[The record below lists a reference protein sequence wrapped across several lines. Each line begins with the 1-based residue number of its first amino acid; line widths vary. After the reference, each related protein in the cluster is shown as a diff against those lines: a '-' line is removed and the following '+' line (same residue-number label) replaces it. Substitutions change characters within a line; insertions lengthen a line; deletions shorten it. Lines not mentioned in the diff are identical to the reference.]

1 MAIDKLEELQQQR
14 REAFAGMSE
23 LRDKQD
29 SWTAEDRA
37 QWDTL
42 NEAFDEAEG
51 LIAQIRE
58 DDERAAQFES
68 IKERMESKQAERKT
82 ETGQARQERRVA
94 SGVEAPSEEQ
104 RCLAFQGFALR
115 MNDLE
120 LSKRHEEAIS
130 LVGLNKRAYDV
141 QFRQSYRS
149 GAGVWYTGKGR
160 TEPQSRAM
168 SLTVGEGGYTVPEG
182 FMAELEKN
190 MLAFGGVRQ
199 VSRVVATASGN
210 DMPWPKVDDTGNSG
224 ALLAEATTF
233 GSAVDPTFTEIV
245 LKAYKY
251 SSTPIIVS
259 EELLQDS
266 AFNLAMEIGAML
278 GERQGRGTAAHF
290 CTGDNS
296 SKPQGIV
303 TGSTLGVTAAATTAV
318 TADELITLQQALDP
332 AYENMPS
339 IGWMMNKATLT
350 KIRLL
355 KADTGSGYAQY
366 LWQPGLQSNTP
377 SELLGAPVAI
387 VQQMP
392 AMTTGLKPILY
403 GAFEKYIVRDAGP
416 ARLYRLDE
424 LFRQTDQVGF
434 NLFSRHDGRM
444 LQGNAIKHLIMA

>member
-1 MAIDKLEELQQQR
+1 MAIDRLEELQEQR

-42 NEAFDEAEG
+42 NDAFDNAEAE
-51 LIAQIRE
+51 IAQLRE
-58 DDERAAQFES
+58 DNERAAQFDS
-68 IKERMESKQAERKT
+68 IKERMESKKAERRT
-82 ETGQARQERRVA
+82 EVGQARQERRVA
-94 SGVEAPSEEQ
+94 TGAEAPSEEL
-104 RCLAFQGFALR
+104 RCLAFQAFALR
-115 MNDLE
+115 ANDLE
-120 LSKRHEEAIS
+120 LSKRHEEAAN
-130 LVGLNKRAYDV
+130 LVGLGERSFDFKY
-141 QFRQSYRS
+141 RQSYRH
-149 GAGVWYTGKGR
+149 GAGIWHTSKGT
-160 TEPQSRAM
+160 TEPQQRAM
-168 SLTVGEGGYTVPEG
+168 SLTVGAGGYTVPEG
-182 FMAELEKN
+182 FMAELERN
-190 MLAFGGVRQ
+190 MVAFGGVRQ
-199 VSRVVATASGN
+199 VARIVATESGN
-210 DMPWPKVDDTGNSG
+210 DMPWPKVDDTGNAG

-233 GSAVDPTFTEIV
+233 GSAVDPTFTEII
-245 LKAYKY
+245 LKAYKI

-266 AFNLAMEIGAML
+266 AFNLAVEIGAML
-278 GERQGRGTAAHF
+278 GERVGRGLAALLA
-290 CTGDNS
+290 TGDNS

-303 TGSTLGVTAAATTAV
+303 VGSTLGVTAAATTAV
-318 TADELITLQQALDP
+318 TADELITLQQSLDP

-444 LQGNAIKHLIMA
+444 LQGNAIKHLIMQ